1 MHYLSVFIVSLAL
14 TQPAFADLV
23 EDVRCREIG
32 FSKSVETQDVT
43 LFASFIDADARF
55 VSNVVTH
62 GPEAIAAAWGVFF
75 TKGGPTIKWRPQF
88 VEVLETG
95 TLALTRG
102 PYRMVTIDE
111 QGKMAEHWG
120 TFNSVWR
127 LQENGEWNVVFDAGS
142 PASEAPA
149 DTVKTILSQEDSC
162 EKRELG
168 WTMGL
173 EPTTT
178 GITTRG
184 STN

>member
-14 TQPAFADLV
+14 TLPASADLV

-32 FSKSVETQDVT
+32 FSKSVETHDAA
-43 LFASFIDADARF
+43 LFASFVDSDARF
-55 VSNVVTH
+55 VSDVVTH
-62 GPEAIAAAWGVFF
+62 GPEAIAEAWSVFF
-75 TKGGPTIKWRPQF
+75 TKDGPTIKWRPQF

-102 PYRMVTIDE
+102 PYRMVTTDD
-111 QGKMAEHWG
+111 QGNTAEHWG

-127 LQENGEWNVVFDAGS
+127 LLPNGEWKVVFDAGS

-149 DTVKTILSQEDSC
+149 DEIQALLDQEDDC
-162 EKRELG
+162 RELG